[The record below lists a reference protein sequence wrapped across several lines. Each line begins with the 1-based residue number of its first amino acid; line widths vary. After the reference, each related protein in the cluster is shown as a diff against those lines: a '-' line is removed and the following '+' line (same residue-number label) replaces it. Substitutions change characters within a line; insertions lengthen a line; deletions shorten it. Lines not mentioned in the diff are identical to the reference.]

1 MTSADKRWRI
11 NYTDTPL
18 ADSEISDNRSD
29 VIILVSPQHNDLKC
43 YKQNL
48 GETQREKNSYSGK
61 LIIVK
66 MTFHQLRRFNSSH
79 KSKAP
84 RSELMDELN

>member
-1 MTSADKRWRI
+1 MTSADKRWLI
-11 NYTDTPL
+11 NYSDRSLT
-18 ADSEISDNRSD
+18 DSEISDNRS
-29 VIILVSPQHNDLKC
+29 VIILVPPQHNDLKC

-48 GETQREKNSYSGK
+48 GETQREINIYSGK

-66 MTFHQLRRFNSSH
+66 MTFQLRRFDSSH